1 MKSHFG
7 LALGL
12 GLLVAGGTAAQA
24 QQVSPVP
31 VFVNGG
37 RLENDA
43 YLLQN
48 VGRSVL
54 PMRTLFESLGAHVE
68 WDSSQR
74 AVYAWKGDGNGIRL
88 GVGERSAQQLRM
100 SRSPAPGHWGQ
111 VTGSQSLDAPAMM
124 IDGKVFVPLRF
135 ASEALNADVRYA
147 SNEPAVYI
155 KTEGVA
161 GSHQDTEPDRP
172 PRRPMPSDRG
182 GDRGDRED
190 RGDRPGRGPGRMGP
204 RAIADALNLEL
215 TVPAGQ
221 IDRDEPIRFDV
232 TVTNKSNR
240 PVTIPFQS
248 GQQFDI
254 QVLQEGRVVWTWS
267 HGRAFPQIVQSMTL
281 GPGQSKQFSGRWDL
295 HSERGN
301 LIAPGRYLVR
311 ARLTPSFDQPEIS
324 VEDRIDVGR

>member
-1 MKSHFG
+1 MRSRFG

-43 YLLQN
+43 LLLQN
-48 VGRSVL
+48 LGRSVL

-68 WDSSQR
+68 WDSTQR
-74 AVYAWKGDGNGIRL
+74 AVYAWKNDGNGIRL
-88 GVGERSAQQLRM
+88 GVGERTAQQLRM
-100 SRSPAPGHWGQ
+100 SRNPAPGHWGQ

-135 ASEALNADVRYA
+135 ASEALSADVRYA

-161 GSHQDTEPDRP
+161 GSRQDTEPPRP
-172 PRRPMPSDRG
+172 PRRPMPPPG
-182 GDRGDRED
+182 RGDD
-190 RGDRPGRGPGRMGP
+190 RDDRADRPGRGPGRMGP
-204 RAIADALNLEL
+204 RAIADALDLQL
-215 TVPAGQ
+215 TVPDGQ
-221 IDRDEPIRFDV
+221 IDRDTPVRFDV
-232 TVTNKSNR
+232 TVTNKSDR
-240 PVTIPFQS
+240 PVTIPFRS
-248 GQQFDI
+248 GQYFDI
-254 QVLQEGRVVWTWS
+254 EVTQEGRTVWTWS
-267 HGRAFPQIVQSMTL
+267 HGRAFPQMVSSITL
-281 GPGQSKQFSGRWDL
+281 GPGQSKQFTGRWDL
-295 HSERGN
+295 QSERGN
-301 LIAPGRYLVR
+301 LVAPGRYRVH
-311 ARLTPSFDQPEIS
+311 ARLTPSFQQPEIS